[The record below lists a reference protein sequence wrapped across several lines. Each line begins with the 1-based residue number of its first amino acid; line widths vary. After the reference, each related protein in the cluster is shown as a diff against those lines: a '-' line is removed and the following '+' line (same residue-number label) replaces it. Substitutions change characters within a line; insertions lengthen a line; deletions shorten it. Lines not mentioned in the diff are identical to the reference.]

1 MFRISTLKVLFFS
14 LLFSQLS
21 QAQIPEVPV
30 LFPNNHS
37 CIPGQLLS
45 RQPAMG
51 RVTNIAYHNGHIYTS
66 NIGGS
71 APREFVFSDVDDP
84 SSFEQVFT
92 PELFTFTDVG
102 THGNSKIGDFIA
114 GYWNPGYQ
122 RLSLGVNGQGVDSPR
137 PDDWVDY
144 QTQPSIDGSGQH
156 RTFYPWATPFN
167 WLQYGPTTAS
177 ARLYRADQL
186 LAEWEPLGDHS
197 VAGHSILLGNM
208 LFVTSDASMLGVAA
222 YDISPVFNSPPGP
235 PLLVDRLTGSI
246 GGYLGAIWQ
255 DYLILA
261 GGNDH
266 DIIQVVDISDVTNMR
281 LIASIDVSGDDDLNA
296 GSNVPYVQTQDNFI
310 FARRH
315 KIDMELLQPVL
326 ELDEVGDNR
335 PLGSVSGAIDTS
347 QYLMP
352 LGNLLITGSYSS
364 DGRDAI
370 GVWCQEAT
378 PDTRAP
384 YVGYHIPN
392 DGQTNFPLGA
402 PISIVIAEE
411 LESFTIVNT
420 ESIIVRPVGGAAID
434 DAWISFSHD
443 GILTYTPKEYL
454 LSDTTYEVII
464 PTGGIKDI
472 SGNGIEGYAFTFS
485 TGSNVGGGNSAP
497 EISSVVTSN
506 SPANVGQTVTIE
518 TFATDQELDDIEYRF
533 IYGDGTPASDWS
545 SSNSTSHTFNQA
557 GHFNIKAQVR
567 DIKPDLTSS
576 VVSDTYI
583 QTIIVPPSTPL
594 PVSSSMLSLDEIN
607 RVMWVVNPDNNSVS
621 RINANT
627 ENLIQEINLMTL
639 TGAVKSIKPLSVA
652 VDSNGNAW
660 ITARNS
666 NQVLILN
673 SEGTLLETIETGYGS
688 RPQAVLISRDGTNA
702 FVSLEGRG
710 ATNSANGQIIKY
722 NTSNFEEVD
731 RLELGRLPRA
741 MAITGSGDQ
750 IFVAPFISGLNS
762 GTVWNIDTI
771 SMTLNGEINL
781 GRDRGRRD
789 LDSGGSDG
797 PGVPNYI
804 ADLVIS
810 PDHDWLWYT
819 AIKTDT
825 NRGEFFAQGTNIN
838 LPFTHDSTIRSM
850 LGRIDLNVNP
860 PREPESVQFS
870 SAVSRVDID
879 NTDSPSSITFS
890 PNGDYA
896 FVTLQGNNTLAAF
909 DDFAI
914 RDGVGS
920 TSIWRT
926 TTGSAPQ
933 ASFLDSTNNKLWVK
947 NLMSRDLSII
957 NLNAFIETGSFQLP
971 STTTNTVETETLNP
985 DVFEGKKSFYF
996 AGNDPI
1002 GNNEMSFEGYISCA
1016 SCHIDGSHD
1025 GRTWDFT
1032 QRGEGFRNTTDL
1044 RGRRGT
1050 GHGNVHWSANF
1061 DEIQDFVLDMV
1072 NHFGGL
1078 GFLGAGEVPNSPLA
1092 APNANNHIEL
1102 DQLRAYVSSL
1112 NADTF
1117 PQSPFKNIDGSMS
1130 ASALA
1135 GQLLFSQN
1143 NCQTC
1148 HNPASDFTNS
1158 ELSATPTLHNVGTIR
1173 TSSGQRL
1180 NAPLNGIDTPTLLGA
1195 WESAPYFHD
1204 GSAETIDQVFETTGG
1219 VIIQAESGDI
1229 SNGAVIPGFISI
1241 NADSSSHGTYV
1252 NFASNSNA
1260 TINLTDINGGSGGIG
1275 AIEIRVILNDQ
1286 ATSIN
1291 LSVNGTIYP
1300 VSVPSSSVYLDWRLL
1315 RVNNVMLNSGT
1326 NNTISLSLSSNA
1338 ETSIDE
1344 ILVST
1349 NDDLTLALPHTSVQN
1364 LNATDFS
1371 NLMEY
1376 ILQLDG
1382 SESSFPSDLIFKQG
1396 FE

>member
-1 MFRISTLKVLFFS
+1 MLRFITPKIFFFA
-14 LLFSQLS
+14 LAFAHLT
-21 QAQIPEVPV
+21 QAEIPEVPV
-30 LFPNNHS
+30 LFPSNHS

-45 RQPAMG
+45 RQPSMG

-66 NIGGS
+66 NIAGS
-71 APREFVFSDVDDP
+71 IPREFAFSDLNDP

-92 PELFTFTDVG
+92 PDLFSFTDVG

-114 GYWNPGYQ
+114 SYWDSGYQ

-137 PDDWVDY
+137 PDDWVNY
-144 QTQPSIDGSGQH
+144 LTQPTIDGSGQH
-156 RTFYPWATPFN
+156 RTYYPWAAPFN

-186 LAEWEPLGDHS
+186 LAEWEPLGDHG

-222 YDISPVFNSPPGP
+222 YDISPVFDTPPGP

-246 GGYLGAIWQ
+246 GGYLGAIWEN
-255 DYLILA
+255 YLILS
-261 GGNDH
+261 GGSNQ
-266 DIIQVVDISDVTNMR
+266 DIIQVVDISDVTNLR
-281 LIASIDVSGDDDLNA
+281 LIASIDVSGNDALNA
-296 GSNVPYVQTQDNFI
+296 GTNVPYVQSQDNFI

-335 PLGSVSGAIDTS
+335 PPGSETGEIDTS

-352 LGNLLITGSYSS
+352 LGNLLITGSYSF

-378 PDTRAP
+378 PDTRSP
-384 YVGYHIPN
+384 YVGYHIPQS
-392 DGQTNFPLGA
+392 GQTNFPLGA
-402 PISIVIAEE
+402 PISLVIAEE

-420 ESIIVRPVGGAAID
+420 ESIIIRPVGGTAID

-454 LSDTTYEVII
+454 LADTTYEVII
-464 PTGGIKDI
+464 PAGGIKDI
-472 SGNGIEGYAFTFS
+472 SGNGIEGFSFTFS

-497 EISSVVTSN
+497 EISSVLTSS
-506 SPANVGQTVTIE
+506 SPSNVGESVNIE
-518 TFATDQELDDIEYRF
+518 VFATDQELDAIEYRF
-533 IYGDGTPASDWS
+533 IYGDGTPATDWS
-545 SSNSTSHTFNQA
+545 SNSSVNHTFSQA
-557 GHFNIKAQVR
+557 GHFNIKTQVR

-576 VVSDTYI
+576 VVSETYI
-583 QTIIVPPSTPL
+583 QTVVVALASAL
-594 PVSSSMLSLDEIN
+594 PVSSSMLSLDNGN
-607 RVMWVVNPDNNSVS
+607 RTIWVVNPDNDSVS
-621 RINANT
+621 RINADT
-627 ENLIQEINLMTL
+627 ENLIQEIDLKTL
-639 TGAVKSIKPLSVA
+639 AGIPGSVKPLSVA
-652 VDSNGNAW
+652 VDLSGNAW
-660 ITARNS
+660 ITARDAN
-666 NQVLILN
+666 LIIIL
-673 SEGTLLETIETGYGS
+673 SSSGSLLETIDTGYGS
-688 RPQAVLISRDGTNA
+688 RPQTVLISRDGSNA
-702 FVSLEGRG
+702 YVTLEGRST
-710 ATNSANGQIIKY
+710 TNPANGQLLKY
-722 NTSNFEEVD
+722 DTSSFNEID

-750 IFVAPFISGLNS
+750 IFVAPFISDLNV
-762 GTVWNIDTI
+762 GTVWNIDPV
-771 SMTLNGEINL
+771 SMTLNGRINL
-781 GRDRGRRD
+781 TRDRGRRG

-825 NRGEFFAQGTNIN
+825 NRGDFFAQDTNLN
-838 LPFTHDSTIRSM
+838 LPASHDSTIRSM

-860 PREPESVQFS
+860 PREPEESFWS
-870 SAVSRVDID
+870 TTVSRVDID
-879 NTDSPSSITFS
+879 NTDSPSSISFS

-914 RDGVGS
+914 REGFGS
-920 TSIWRT
+920 TSIWRAN
-926 TTGSAPQ
+926 TGSAPQ
-933 ASFLDSTNNKLWVK
+933 ASIIDPTNNKLWVK
-947 NLMSRDLSII
+947 NLMSRDLSIV
-957 NLNAFIETGSFQLP
+957 NLNEFISTGSFQLP
-971 STTTNTVETETLNP
+971 TTTTNTVQVENLP
-985 DVFEGKKSFYF
+985 QDIFEGKKIFYF
-996 AGNDPI
+996 SGNDPI

-1016 SCHIDGSHD
+1016 SCHIDGAHD

-1044 RGRRGT
+1044 RGRRGI

-1061 DEIQDFVLDMV
+1061 DEIQDFVLDMT

-1078 GFLGAGEVPNSPLA
+1078 GFLEAGESPNPSLGT
-1092 APNANNHIEL
+1092 PNGNNHIEL
-1102 DQLRAYVSSL
+1102 DQLSAYVTSL
-1112 NADTF
+1112 NADTV
-1117 PQSPFKNIDGSMS
+1117 PQSPFRNADGSMS
-1130 ASALA
+1130 SAAQA
-1135 GQLLFSQN
+1135 GQNLFTQN

-1148 HNPASDFTNS
+1148 HNPFTDFTNS

-1180 NAPLNGIDTPTLLGA
+1180 NTPLTGIDTPTLLGV

-1204 GSAETIDQVFETTGG
+1204 GSADTIDKVFEVTGG
-1219 VIIQAESGDI
+1219 QLIQAETADL
-1229 SNGAVIPGFISI
+1229 SNGANIPGFIHI

-1252 NFASNSNA
+1252 NFPTNSGA
-1260 TINLTDINGGSGGIG
+1260 TLNLSSIDGGSGGIG
-1275 AIEIRVILNDQ
+1275 AIEIRVLLRSQ
-1286 ATSIN
+1286 ATSVD

-1300 VSVPSSSVYLDWRLL
+1300 ISLPPTSVNLNWQLL
-1315 RVNNVMLNSGT
+1315 RVNDVTLNPGT
-1326 NNTISLSLSSNA
+1326 NNAISITLTSNPT
-1338 ETSIDE
+1338 TSIDE
-1344 ILVST
+1344 ILIST
-1349 NDDLTLALPHTSVQN
+1349 SDDLVLAAPHRTVQN
-1364 LNATDFS
+1364 LNPTDFV
-1371 NLMEY
+1371 NLQAY
-1376 ILQLDG
+1376 IQELDG
-1382 SESSFPSDLIFKQG
+1382 SNSSSPSDLIFEDG